1 MKELW
6 LLMTTKEESKSSIL
20 MSSLTLGIVYLK
32 DTLVAVMMSSTME
45 ECSLLVVQS
54 KRSLTL

>member
-20 MSSLTLGIVYLK
+20 MSSLILGIVYLK